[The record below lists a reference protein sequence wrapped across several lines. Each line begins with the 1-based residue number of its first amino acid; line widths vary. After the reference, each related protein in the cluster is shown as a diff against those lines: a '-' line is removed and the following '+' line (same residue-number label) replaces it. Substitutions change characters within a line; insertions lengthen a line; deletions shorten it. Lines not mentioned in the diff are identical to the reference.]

1 MLPHLPRRRAVPRAL
16 LDAAFKLAAQKGYR
30 RIMGHTQVRLA
41 PVLKRL
47 GNVEVRDGR
56 PSFTFSDHEYV
67 ETIRELTPP
76 ADAVTID
83 SDPLMILRPEG
94 AWDRP
99 GVTSTT
105 RPNRPAT
112 NPH

>member
-1 MLPHLPRRRAVPRAL
+1 
-16 LDAAFKLAAQKGYR
+16 
-30 RIMGHTQVRLA
+30 
-41 PVLKRL
+41 VLMRL
-47 GNVEVRDGR
+47 GKVKVREGR
-56 PSFTFSDHEYV
+56 KRFTFSDHEYV

-83 SDPLMILRPEG
+83 SDPMVILRPEG

-99 GVTSTT
+99 GVLDHSAG
-105 RPNRPAT
+105 RPAT